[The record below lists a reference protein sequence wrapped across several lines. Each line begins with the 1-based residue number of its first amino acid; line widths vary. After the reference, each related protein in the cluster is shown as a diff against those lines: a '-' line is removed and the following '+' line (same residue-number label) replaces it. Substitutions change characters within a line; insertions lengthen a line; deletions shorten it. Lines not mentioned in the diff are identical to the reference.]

1 MHSRLIARTA
11 LAGVLVI
18 RMGAHA
24 ALAQAPGQ
32 PWPPGP
38 GAPPPPPGQSY
49 QSQLCVRLEGQLAA
63 IDRGGGGADPARAEQ
78 IRRYEEASAK
88 QQGELDRMVAQ
99 GRRAGCEGSG
109 FFLFN
114 ALQSQSQ
121 QCVDL
126 NRQISNMR
134 GNLDRINVDLQR
146 LRGGDLDRSEQRR
159 SVMVALAQN
168 NCGPQYRTAARAPG
182 GFFDQLFGRDS
193 GEGEPAPS
201 GDLAN
206 PEVQGGSLRT
216 VCVRTCD
223 GYYFPISYATNA
235 SRFAQDEKTCQRL
248 CPAAEVMLFS
258 YPTQGADITQATST
272 SGQPYTSLPNALKY
286 RSEFNPTCSCKR
298 PGQSWADALGKD
310 EAVEPGDVVVTEER
324 AKQLSAP
331 PPAQKAQTKGKQPSG
346 AQPAATTAAPPAE
359 PTPPAAAAEG
369 DQGKRSVRSVGPTFI
384 PPRAPTQN

>member
-1 MHSRLIARTA
+1 MLRLIARAA
-11 LAGVLVI
+11 LAGVAAI
-18 RMGAHA
+18 SICAQS
-24 ALAQAPGQ
+24 ALAQAPAQ

-38 GAPPPPPGQSY
+38 GAAPPPPGQSY
-49 QSQLCVRLEGQLAA
+49 QSQLCTRLEGQLAA
-63 IDRGGGGADPARAEQ
+63 INGGASADPARAEQ
-78 IRRYEEASAK
+78 IRRYEEASGR
-88 QQGELDRMVAQ
+88 QQAELDRMVAQ

-114 ALQSQSQ
+114 AWQSQTQ

-126 NRQISNMR
+126 NRQISSMR

-146 LRGGDLDRSEQRR
+146 LRGGDLDRGAQRR

-235 SRFAQDEKTCQRL
+235 ARFAQDEKTCQRL

-258 YPTQGADITQATST
+258 YPTQGADITQATSI
-272 SGQPYTSLPNALKY
+272 SGQPYTALPNALKY
-286 RSEFNPTCSCKR
+286 RSEFNPSCTCKR

-331 PPAQKAQTKGKQPSG
+331 PPAQKGQAKGKQP
-346 AQPAATTAAPPAE
+346 AATQPAATPVPATATTP
-359 PTPPAAAAEG
+359 PPAAAESEP
-369 DQGKRSVRSVGPTFI
+369 GKRTVRSVGPTFI
-384 PPRAPTQN
+384 PPRNP